1 MNPTL
6 VTDNIDRLEASKLD
20 PPRGWVVTF
29 RSGNADSYHQMYVNG
44 RLTDWT
50 DTLSQRS
57 FELDTESFPL
67 EIVVAAVDRD
77 HRADD
82 LSDQLPSGLNQ
93 HAWFDQSTIVYR
105 PEHQRET
112 RIVVLGDH
120 ATGQI
125 DTSPLILC
133 DGRPEWLAQWGFGV
147 GPFGS
152 GGMGFDAEAGLGMG
166 QGPFGAGGFGVE
178 GETALLSAPL
188 LEEGT
193 HQVLLRVISES
204 GDYTDGSIRNV
215 SASPPPPP
223 PASFKATNYD
233 APTNTLTLQIQ
244 GGLT

>member
-1 MNPTL
+1 MSPTL
-6 VTDNIDRLEASKLD
+6 VTDNIDRLDARKLD

-93 HAWFDQSTIVYR
+93 HAWFDQSTVVYR

-112 RIVVLGDH
+112 RIVVLG
-120 ATGQI
+120 
-125 DTSPLILC
+125 
-133 DGRPEWLAQWGFGV
+133 
-147 GPFGS
+147 
-152 GGMGFDAEAGLGMG
+152 
-166 QGPFGAGGFGVE
+166 
-178 GETALLSAPL
+178 
-188 LEEGT
+188 
-193 HQVLLRVISES
+193 
-204 GDYTDGSIRNV
+204 
-215 SASPPPPP
+215 
-223 PASFKATNYD
+223 
-233 APTNTLTLQIQ
+233 
-244 GGLT
+244 